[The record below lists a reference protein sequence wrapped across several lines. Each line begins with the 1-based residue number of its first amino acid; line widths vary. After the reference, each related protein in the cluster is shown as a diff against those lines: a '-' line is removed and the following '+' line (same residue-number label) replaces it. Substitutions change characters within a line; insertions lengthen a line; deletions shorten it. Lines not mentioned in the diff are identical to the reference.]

1 MRAGCRVPRNPLIM
15 QALKDYGYVEN
26 MGMGVRNKI
35 IRGMKVFNDSEVLI
49 EADEYQVK
57 FVLSL
62 NPSLRDSSCKE

>member
-1 MRAGCRVPRNPLIM
+1 M

-57 FVLSL
+57 FVLLL
-62 NPSLRDSSCKE
+62 NPLTSMNRVKFQ